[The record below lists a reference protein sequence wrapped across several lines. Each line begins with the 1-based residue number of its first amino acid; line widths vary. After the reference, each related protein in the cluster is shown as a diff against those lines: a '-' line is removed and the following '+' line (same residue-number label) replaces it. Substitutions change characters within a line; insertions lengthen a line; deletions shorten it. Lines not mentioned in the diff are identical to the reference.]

1 MFHSMQS
8 SFQITRREGKV
19 KFKITRCNF
28 IHCLKVQ
35 TIAMLSKFKFEF
47 ESKSENAVNTVL
59 CCVFVSQNAVAMLI
73 QKEQKKRE
81 ILLPEHFHEARTL

>member
-1 MFHSMQS
+1 
-8 SFQITRREGKV
+8 
-19 KFKITRCNF
+19 
-28 IHCLKVQ
+28 
-35 TIAMLSKFKFEF
+35 MLSKFKF

-59 CCVFVSQNAVAMLI
+59 CCVFVFQNAIAMLI

>member
-35 TIAMLSKFKFEF
+35 TIAMLSKFKF